1 MEGGN
6 LNSIRIFFCTSILL
20 LTAVAT
26 QAQTTQPPK
35 VAIFL
40 FDNVQTIDYA
50 APLEVFGTGRLFNT
64 YTVGQKS
71 GPITT
76 IHGTKVIPDYTFKT
90 MPKPDILVIP
100 GGGKHYPDNK
110 GPFAHGLPY
119 AQDPAI
125 TDWIRSTAKE
135 SQIVMSVCN
144 GAFGLAE
151 AGLLDGLEATT
162 TAPLIP
168 MLQKALPNTRVRNDE
183 RFVDSGHI
191 ITSAGLTAG
200 MDASLHL
207 VERIYGRGV
216 AETRALG
223 LEYNWDPEGTWTRAD
238 LADQY
243 MKFNFQGFD
252 DASWTPI
259 ERKGDENRWV
269 NRWTVVMPQSAS
281 EVLAI
286 MDKTLETNHTY
297 QKMPV
302 TWQRAGKVQGDE
314 AKSYWQFTDEDGA
327 QWLGIASVTP
337 IAKKQGKN
345 QYELKL
351 TITKQ

>member
-1 MEGGN
+1 MEGGSV
-6 LNSIRIFFCTSILL
+6 NSIRTFFCTSILL
-20 LTAVAT
+20 LASVAT
-26 QAQTTQPPK
+26 QAQSTPPPK

-64 YTVGQKS
+64 YTVGQKP

-76 IHGTKVIPDYTFKT
+76 IHGTQVIPDYTFET

-100 GGGKHYPDNK
+100 GGGKRYPDNK
-110 GPFAHGLPY
+110 GPFARGLPY

-125 TDWIRSTAKE
+125 TDWIRRTAKE

-168 MLQKALPNTRVRNDE
+168 MLQKGLPDTKVRHDE
-183 RFVDSGHI
+183 RFVDNGHI

-200 MDASLHL
+200 MDASLH
-207 VERIYGRGV
+207 VIERIYGRGV
-216 AETRALG
+216 AEMRALG
-223 LEYNWDPEGTWTRAD
+223 LEYNWDPQGTWTRAN

-243 MKFNFQGFD
+243 MKFDFQGFD
-252 DASWTPI
+252 SASWTPI
-259 ERKGDENRWV
+259 GRTGNENHWV
-269 NRWTVVMPQSAS
+269 NRWTVVMSQPAS

-302 TWQRAGKVQGDE
+302 TWQRAGKARSEE

-337 IAKKQGKN
+337 IADEQGRVK
-345 QYELKL
+345 YELKL

>member
-1 MEGGN
+1 MA
-6 LNSIRIFFCTSILL
+6 SIKALLATSILL
-20 LTAVAT
+20 GSVAM
-26 QAQTTQPPK
+26 AKADTTPPPN

-40 FDNVQTIDYA
+40 FNDVQTIDYA
-50 APLEVFGTGRLFNT
+50 APLEVLSGRLFNT
-64 YTVGQKS
+64 YTVGQNP

-76 IHGTKVIPDYTFKT
+76 IHGTKVIPDYTFET

-110 GPFAHGLPY
+110 GPFAHGLPFRE
-119 AQDPAI
+119 DPAV

-135 SQIVMSVCN
+135 SRIVMSVCN
-144 GAFGLAE
+144 GAFALAE

-162 TAPLIP
+162 TAPLLG
-168 MLQKALPNTRVRNDE
+168 MLQKGLPNTHVRHDL
-183 RFVDSGHI
+183 RFVDNGQI

-223 LEYNWDPEGTWTRAD
+223 LEYNWDRDGTWTRAD

-243 MKFNFQGFD
+243 MKFDFQGFD
-252 DASWTPI
+252 AASWTPI
-259 ERKGDENRWV
+259 ERKGDEHHWV
-269 NRWTVVMPQSAS
+269 NRWTVEMPRSAS

-286 MDKTLETNHTY
+286 MDRTLETNHTY

-302 TWQRAGKVQGDE
+302 TWERAGKVESGE
-314 AKSYWQFTDEDGA
+314 AKSYWQFTDEGGS
-327 QWLGIASVTP
+327 QWLGIASVIP
-337 IAKKQGKN
+337 LDSGEDSHK
-345 QYELKL
+345 YELKL
-351 TITKQ
+351 SITKQ